1 MWTRVRGGWPEAA
14 ALVWGLCLL
23 SVAGHA
29 LCYPRAHTVY
39 DIYADAARN
48 WWAGEDIYARGREYY
63 RYSPLL
69 AITLTPFTMLP
80 DHVGNA
86 LWKLFNAVIYM
97 AGLFAWA
104 RVIVPQRLDNSQAA
118 GLWLLALPL
127 SLHSLYIG
135 QANLL
140 MVGAVLLG
148 LRCVLREE
156 WNRAAAWLAFATL
169 VKGYPLGLAMI
180 LTALFPRRFSW
191 RYLTALAAM
200 LLAPFATQPI
210 GLVSA
215 QYASWAHH
223 LRASTT
229 IMRERLRSIDYL
241 FQIAGR
247 PLEPTTY
254 AVLGATAACVVLG
267 LCLVLAQQGA
277 GRQELLTR
285 TYQWFTL
292 WVVLFGPAT
301 EASTYAVLAPSIAW
315 ELLETIHWRSRARCL
330 LLCASLLLMGLL
342 GSDLF
347 PPVIRNFCNEHGGQ
361 PIGALLFLC
370 CLRNPVRGVGR
381 WHRATFLKSLST
393 PGQ

>member
-1 MWTRVRGGWPEAA
+1 MWMRVRCGWPAA
-14 ALVWGLCLL
+14 ALVWGVCLL
-23 SVAGHA
+23 AVAGHA

-39 DIYADAARN
+39 DIYADASRN
-48 WWAGEDIYARGREYY
+48 WWAGQDIYARGREYY

-69 AITLTPFTMLP
+69 AIVLTPFAILP
-80 DHVGNA
+80 DPMGNA
-86 LWKLFNAVIYM
+86 LWKLFNALIYM
-97 AGLFAWA
+97 AGLYAWA
-104 RVIVPQRLDNSQAA
+104 RVIVPRLRDGAQEA

-148 LRCVLREE
+148 LRGVVREE

-180 LTALFPRRFSW
+180 LTALFPRRFTW
-191 RYLTALAAM
+191 RYSGALGVM
-200 LLAPFATQPI
+200 LLAPFATQPTA
-210 GLVSA
+210 LASA

-223 LRASTT
+223 LRASTS

-241 FQIAGR
+241 FQITGR
-247 PLEPTTY
+247 PLEPSTY
-254 AVLGATAACVVLG
+254 AMLGTVAACVVLA
-267 LCLVLAQQGA
+267 LCLVLARQGPS
-277 GRQELLTR
+277 REELLTR
-285 TYQWFTL
+285 TYQWFML

-301 EASTYAVLAPSIAW
+301 EASTYAVLAPALAW
-315 ELLETIHWRSRARCL
+315 ELLQALHGRSRARCL

-361 PIGALLFLC
+361 PVGALLFLC
-370 CLRNPVRGVGR
+370 CLKNPVPGVGR
-381 WHRATFLKSLST
+381 WHPTTFLNSLSR